1 MIFYYH
7 SMKLYV
13 LLVLIIN
20 LVNNKT
26 PNLRNVFERFGRD
39 QSKYEILVKAAQE
52 TFYQLYNTT
61 INFANRY
68 DVQINDSIKRI
79 RVYVDEYD
87 PIIPE
92 VEDNTLFEVINGKPK
107 IDNILKELMILDND
121 TYKNNADLVIFG
133 NKFNVREEFKLLA
146 NKIAAGFDNGA
157 VLIYQIQTDSTYQV
171 RYKCFV
177 CNSKCE
183 KEEDVYGAF
192 EIIQEDKNDSKE
204 IVEKS
209 KNWFEKFEN
218 VADKTLKVLK
228 SIGSIVSAA
237 VSIVDGCKN
246 IHDKIAPNKTNFSP
260 YLSSFGIILLSS
272 LAIL

>member
-1 MIFYYH
+1 
-7 SMKLYV
+7 MKLYI

-20 LVNNKT
+20 LVNNKI

-92 VEDNTLFEVINGKPK
+92 VEDNTRFEVINGKPK
-107 IDNILKELMILDND
+107 IDDILKELMILDND
-121 TYKNNADLVIFG
+121 TYKNDADLVIFG

-218 VADKTLKVLK
+218 VADKKHNRN
-228 SIGSIVSAA
+228 IGQ
-237 VSIVDGCKN
+237 
-246 IHDKIAPNKTNFSP
+246 
-260 YLSSFGIILLSS
+260 L
-272 LAIL
+272 